1 MLRLLLLFRLFRF
14 CFAVYRWAHIWKR
27 FTCRTY
33 YLVCVCLFVFFLFY
47 STNTIPK
54 NVHSHA
60 LHDYL
65 CQKSKLHCLHK
76 RVFSCFHRHIE
87 KQIHQALFKLV
98 GCSFFVIS
106 NALFI
111 IRVAMGSWFLVS
123 ISINTHI
130 NTTYKTSK
138 SHPLVYESLFPP
150 FTMFPNFKSQ
160 IVFFFFINVFRTR
173 SKYKIEHIFAM
184 LPHTHTNTHLNKNS
198 KSKLKRSNSK
208 CILKTVEKKH
218 STWEEVYVRSL

>member
-1 MLRLLLLFRLFRF
+1 MSNPLVISSIRF
-14 CFAVYRWAHIWKR
+14 CCGYCCYSDCLGFVLLYIVVLTFGNVSLVEHNIWCA
-27 FTCRTY
+27 F
-33 YLVCVCLFVFFLFY
+33 VCFFLFY

-65 CQKSKLHCLHK
+65 FQKSKLHCLHK

-123 ISINTHI
+123 ISIYTHN
-130 NTTYKTSK
+130 NTTYKISN
-138 SHPLVYESLFPP
+138 HIHWF
-150 FTMFPNFKSQ
+150 MN
-160 IVFFFFINVFRTR
+160 IFF
-173 SKYKIEHIFAM
+173 H
-184 LPHTHTNTHLNKNS
+184 
-198 KSKLKRSNSK
+198 
-208 CILKTVEKKH
+208 
-218 STWEEVYVRSL
+218 RSLCSRILNHK